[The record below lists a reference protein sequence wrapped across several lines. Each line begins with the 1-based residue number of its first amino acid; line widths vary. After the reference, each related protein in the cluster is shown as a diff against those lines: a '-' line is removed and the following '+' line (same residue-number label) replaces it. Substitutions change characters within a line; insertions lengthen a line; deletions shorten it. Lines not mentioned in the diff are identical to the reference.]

1 MFQRSCIMI
10 LVFLAC
16 VSLTFAGNG
25 RDDVPIST
33 FLELAAAPELQCVGE
48 VIRDGSFAGSGVM
61 IDSLHVLSAAHVF
74 LDSEIEPDTI
84 MQGEQMII
92 VFLPKNIR
100 PTASKNLAV
109 VFGVDTIQITS
120 FELHPDYLASK
131 RSKADIVMLTLQ
143 RPIRG
148 IRSATLL
155 KDQVQTGAEGL
166 IVGCG
171 PVGNAGNQERTR
183 RGRCAGWNVIDSVSS
198 TRLWSDMDHPLR
210 PELSVMGSAT
220 PHTYE
225 YCTTGGDSGGGIFIN
240 REDTWLLVGIVSGT
254 SYDLSTVVQH
264 GAYGNRTSFTR
275 IDVYLSWIQSVSK

>member
-1 MFQRSCIMI
+1 MLRRSCIMI
-10 LVFLAC
+10 LVLLGC

-48 VIRDGSFAGSGVM
+48 VIRDGSFVGSGVM

-74 LDSEIEPDTI
+74 LDDEREPDTI
-84 MQGEQMII
+84 MQGERMII
-92 VFLPKNIR
+92 VFVPKNIR
-100 PTASKNLAV
+100 PTASKNLSV
-109 VFGVDTIQITS
+109 VFGVDTIQIVS

-155 KDQVQTGAEGL
+155 KDQVQTGTEGL

-171 PVGNAGNQERTR
+171 PLGSASSNERTR

-198 TRLWSDMDHPLR
+198 TRLWSDMDHPQR
-210 PELSVMGSAT
+210 PELSVMGSET
-220 PHTYE
+220 PHAYE
-225 YCTTGGDSGGGIFIN
+225 YCTTGGDSGGGIFIQH
-240 REDTWLLVGIVSGT
+240 DGTLLLCGIVSGT
-254 SYDLSTVVQH
+254 SYNLSTVVQH
-264 GAYGNRTSFTR
+264 GAYGNETSFTR
-275 IDVYLSWIQSVSK
+275 IDVYLSWIQSISK